1 MTTPAVSLFCVS
13 LGLVSLVMSP
23 GEGAAM
29 GDLGCNHDG
38 RRYEIGETVIVD
50 CDKCTCEIGK
60 ALNSL

>member
-1 MTTPAVSLFCVS
+1 MI
-13 LGLVSLVMSP
+13 SP

-60 ALNSL
+60 TLTVFHCTIDMKLLS